1 MHFLYVGLSALVISV
16 AGWAAHAQTVPGQ
29 EAAAFEE
36 ARALWLQGEDIAALS
51 ALAAA
56 SREGNV
62 AAQMLLSRIADT
74 PWMHDHVTQ
83 DLPRRERIALLRRD
97 EGLSGKDWME
107 TAAEASPLAEAF
119 WRVQNPPVGQFLEV
133 SLAEIFLDHG
143 EDMAA
148 FRVLN
153 RYGITDPASAISY
166 AYPLAERV
174 EGAGPFVLSQVIAGL
189 HQQGQPIPWPSFVQS
204 SADAQVFFDALRQV
218 GNALSYAGPFGAGI
232 VLGEDATQAQVTG
245 WLDSAPELAP
255 LRRVCAATCPERQEA
270 CRVAAA
276 RRLPFPHPFASPLQS
291 IVSDAAYWDSAR
303 FDGDV
308 ARLLARVDWPG
319 CEG

>member
-1 MHFLYVGLSALVISV
+1 VIFV
-16 AGWAAHAQTVPGQ
+16 AGWTANAQTVPGQ

-36 ARALWLQGEDIAALS
+36 ARALWLQGDHMAALS

-56 SREGNV
+56 SRAGNV
-62 AAQMLLSRIADT
+62 AAQMLLSRIAET

-83 DLPRRERIALLRRD
+83 DLPRRERIALLRRE

-119 WRVQNPPVGQFLEV
+119 WSAQNPPAGQSLEV
-133 SLAEIFLDHG
+133 SLAEVFLEHG
-143 EDMAA
+143 EDLAA

-153 RYGITDPASAISY
+153 RYGSTNPAAAISY
-166 AYPLAERV
+166 AYRLAERL
-174 EGAGPFVLSQVIAGL
+174 EGAGLFVLSQMIVRL
-189 HQQGQPIPWPSFVQS
+189 HEQGQPIPWPSFVQS
-204 SADAQVFFDALRQV
+204 SLDAQAFFDALRQV
-218 GNALSYAGPFGAGI
+218 GHAQSYAGPFGSGV
-232 VLGEDATQAQVTG
+232 VLGEDATEAQITD
-245 WLDSAPELAP
+245 WLDTAPELAP
-255 LRRVCAATCPERQEA
+255 LRRFCSATCPERQET
-270 CRVAAA
+270 CRIAAA

-291 IVSDAAYWDSAR
+291 LVSDAAYWDSAR